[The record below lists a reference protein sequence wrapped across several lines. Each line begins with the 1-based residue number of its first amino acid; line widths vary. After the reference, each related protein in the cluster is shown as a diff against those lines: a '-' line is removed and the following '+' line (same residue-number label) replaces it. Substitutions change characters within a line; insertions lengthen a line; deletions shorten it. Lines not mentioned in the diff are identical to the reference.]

1 MSYHQKLQNVIED
14 QLSLAAIHYL
24 RTHYQEAIDIYK
36 KILLDNRLVEGDTLC
51 TEINLHSYRNDFLI
65 LWLSK
70 GILQLSKLTC
80 YYGDNPKRNL
90 P

>member
-36 KILLDNRLVEGDTLC
+36 KILLDNRLDYKHMREEGKEEGTGKEWRERGGRRWRGGGGGGGRGREEKDK
-51 TEINLHSYRNDFLI
+51 EE
-65 LWLSK
+65 
-70 GILQLSKLTC
+70 
-80 YYGDNPKRNL
+80 
-90 P
+90 